1 MSPRKSDAQELTQ
14 EKIMIA
20 ARELFTKK
28 GYQHVSMRQIA
39 ASLGYSHGALYYHF
53 KNKAELFY
61 AMIEHDFKW
70 LDQWL
75 DEVLTSDFSNEEK
88 IRQVLLKFI
97 QFGLNNKSHYEMMF
111 MVGDEDVR
119 NYINTGP
126 NKSYEKFAYSL
137 VTLSNHRISIQKTWS
152 VFLSLHGFVSHYC
165 RCEESF
171 AEVEPLAKLH
181 VDFILKS
188 LG

>member
-1 MSPRKSDAQELTQ
+1 MSPRKSVAEELTQ
-14 EKIMIA
+14 EKIMDA
-20 ARELFTKK
+20 ARELFTNK

-39 ASLGYSHGALYYHF
+39 TSLGYSHGALYYHF

-61 AMIEHDFKW
+61 AMIEKDFKW

-75 DEVLTSDFSNEEK
+75 EEVLASDLNNEEK
-88 IRQVLLKFI
+88 IREVLLKFI
-97 QFGLNNKSHYEMMF
+97 QFGLENKSHYEMMF

-171 AEVEPLAKLH
+171 EEVEPLAKGH